1 MKENTFSNRSI
12 LFLNDVHPDLSKL
25 AYKALEL
32 SVVDFG
38 ISEGL
43 RSIERQKKLYAEG
56 KSKTLNSRHLSGHA
70 IDVMAYPTRSV
81 SWDFKYYQEIAVA
94 FKNASSILNI
104 PVEWGG
110 DWKPFCDGPHFQLPW
125 QQYPLI

>member
-38 ISEGL
+38 ISDGL
-43 RSIERQKKLYAEG
+43 RSIERQKQLYAEG

-70 IDVMAYPTRSV
+70 IDVMAYPTTSV
-81 SWDFKYYQEIAVA
+81 SWDFKYYQGIAVA

-110 DWKPFCDGPHFQLPW
+110 D
-125 QQYPLI
+125 